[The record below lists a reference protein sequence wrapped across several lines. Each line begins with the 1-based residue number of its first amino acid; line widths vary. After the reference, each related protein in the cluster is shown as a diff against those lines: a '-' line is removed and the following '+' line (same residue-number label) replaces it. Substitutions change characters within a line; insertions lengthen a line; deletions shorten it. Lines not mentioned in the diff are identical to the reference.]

1 MQKKQLFRRHA
12 AVLTAAALTVGSLP
26 VVAASSA
33 EYNTWTGY
41 VLRNAAGQYLSVS
54 GGTEGEGAQVGFYDA
69 VCVPAKFVAYT
80 SNAVRPLVKLA
91 IPNRICVNWV
101 KRVQRAGVVF
111 VLPFV
116 VLL

>member
-12 AVLTAAALTVGSLP
+12 AVLTAAALTVVSLP

-69 VCVPAKFVAYT
+69 DGVAPYNIT
-80 SNAVRPLVKLA
+80 RGISRRQSWASPSNPPSLRG
-91 IPNRICVNWV
+91 NTT
-101 KRVQRAGVVF
+101 
-111 VLPFV
+111 
-116 VLL
+116 

>member
-12 AVLTAAALTVGSLP
+12 AVLTAAALTVVSLP

-69 VCVPAKFVAYT
+69 DGVAPYNT
-80 SNAVRPLVKLA
+80 WYFTETELGITIKIRPLSGGIL
-91 IPNRICVNWV
+91 PDG
-101 KRVQRAGVVF
+101 KRRGEPAGAFHSCRAV
-111 VLPFV
+111 
-116 VLL
+116 

>member
-69 VCVPAKFVAYT
+69 DGVAPYNT
-80 SNAVRPLVKLA
+80 WYFTETEL
-91 IPNRICVNWV
+91 
-101 KRVQRAGVVF
+101 GVTIKSA
-111 VLPFV
+111 LSQGNTT
-116 VLL
+116 

>member
-12 AVLTAAALTVGSLP
+12 AVLTAAALTVVSLP

-69 VCVPAKFVAYT
+69 DGVAPYNT
-80 SNAVRPLVKLA
+80 WYFTETELGITIKSALS
-91 IPNRICVNWV
+91 
-101 KRVQRAGVVF
+101 QG
-111 VLPFV
+111 
-116 VLL
+116 